1 MPNRSDIVAVSF
13 LTREELQIVG
23 RSLKHVYRVKP
34 AELHDGKFDDLLRA
48 FDNHPDVV
56 IGSQ

>member
-1 MPNRSDIVAVSF
+1 MSNRSDIVAVSF

-34 AELHDGKFDDLLRA
+34 AELHDGKFDHLLRA
-48 FDNHPDVV
+48 FDSHPDLV
-56 IGSQ
+56 IGNR

>member
-23 RSLKHVYRVKP
+23 RSLKHVYQVKP

-48 FDNHPDVV
+48 FDSHPDVV
-56 IGSQ
+56 IFNL

>member
-13 LTREELQIVG
+13 LTREELKIVG

-34 AELHDGKFDDLLRA
+34 AELHDGKFDDLLQA
-48 FDNHPDVV
+48 FDSHPDMV
-56 IGSQ
+56 IGNR

>member
-23 RSLKHVYRVKP
+23 RSLKHTYRVKP
-34 AELHDGKFDDLLRA
+34 AELQDGKFDDLLRA
-48 FDNHPDVV
+48 FDSHPDVA
-56 IGSQ
+56 IGNR

>member
-1 MPNRSDIVAVSF
+1 MPNPSDIVAVSF
-13 LTREELQIVG
+13 LTEEEMQIVG

-48 FDNHPDVV
+48 FDSGPNVV
-56 IGSQ
+56 IGNR

>member
-48 FDNHPDVV
+48 FDSHPDVV
-56 IGSQ
+56 IDNR

>member
-48 FDNHPDVV
+48 FDSHPDMV
-56 IGSQ
+56 IGNR

>member
-23 RSLKHVYRVKP
+23 RSLKHVYQVRL

-48 FDNHPDVV
+48 FDSHLDGL
-56 IGSQ
+56 IGNR

>member
-1 MPNRSDIVAVSF
+1 MPDRSDIVAVSL

-23 RSLKHVYRVKP
+23 RILNHVYHVKP

-48 FDNHPDVV
+48 FDSHPDVV
-56 IGSQ
+56 IGIR

>member
-34 AELHDGKFDDLLRA
+34 AELHDGKFDDLLQA
-48 FDNHPDVV
+48 FDATP
-56 IGSQ
+56 IW

>member
-23 RSLKHVYRVKP
+23 RSLKYVYRVKP
-34 AELHDGKFDDLLRA
+34 AELHDGKFDHLLRA
-48 FDNHPDVV
+48 FDSHPDVV
-56 IGSQ
+56 IGNR

>member
-34 AELHDGKFDDLLRA
+34 AELHDAKFDDLLRG
-48 FDNHPDVV
+48 FDSHPDVV
-56 IGSQ
+56 IGNR